1 MSVVVERNRI
11 KIYDSNGNLIEE
23 KEMKLEDLINY
34 LINNIQINVQINPS
48 TGQGQGQF
56 KKK

>member
-1 MSVVVERNRI
+1 MSVVVEKNRI

-23 KEMKLEDLINY
+23 KEMKFEDLINY
-34 LINNIQINVQINPS
+34 LINNIQITVQINPS

>member
-34 LINNIQINVQINPS
+34 LINNIQIDVQINPS
-48 TGQGQGQF
+48 TGQGQGKF

>member
-1 MSVVVERNRI
+1 MSIVVEKNRI
-11 KIYDSNGNLIEE
+11 KIYDNNGNLIEE

-34 LINNIQINVQINPS
+34 LINDVQITVQINPS